1 MATFYTTPESGSAFN
16 ESDDPRVEF
25 VVPEAD
31 TASPVEVP
39 VENRPQLHLVQH
51 DEDEPEDRTPEGP
64 HYRRPDEENRL
75 LSALI
80 RTNNRGQATFTGTP
94 STRLLAMLRAY
105 FFAVSCDGD
114 VWLTPRDSWTV
125 PKGGILRPLEERE
138 IIQRAQARYTK
149 RFPDAT
155 IPTEATVRT
164 ALGALAGE
172 ATRLSRRPWLRW
184 GRGDDEAL
192 WWDAGRA
199 DGRCVRVDA
208 GGWTVEDK
216 PACWFVRT
224 PSVKEL
230 PLPEPG
236 TLDELWA
243 YVTVEPADRPLVVA
257 WMLASTQPERARAAG
272 VLYLS
277 GPEGAGKSSAAD
289 KITEAAGSSVNRKK
303 FDPRK
308 DDRDLLV
315 AAASSWIL
323 SMDNLSSLTAEQQ
336 DLLCVLVT
344 GFEETYR
351 RLFTTVDTMTLDL
364 RRPVTATS
372 IEIPVLRPDLISRMV
387 PVELAPLGR
396 VLPEDELSEAWAEA
410 QPRVFG
416 SLLTLL
422 SRVMAAGRP
431 RVENLPRL
439 AVLGRMAAVAD
450 SIRGTETLG
459 QLALRQSNLLGDS
472 VSDDPFFDRLR
483 SVVTGRWQGS
493 ASQLD
498 RHLDPD
504 GDLARRW
511 GKQWP
516 TGKGITARL
525 KRHRNALE
533 RQGWI
538 LAAEHNGNKGQIWTL
553 VSPAGPT
560 DYPSGDNNGRAHG
573 RGCHC
578 HACPHPVPECLCD
591 DCHHRQNTETL

>member
-1 MATFYTTPESGSAFN
+1 METFYTTSESGSAFN

-51 DEDEPEDRTPEGP
+51 DEDEREDGKQEGP
-64 HYRRPDEENRL
+64 HYRRQDEENRL

-155 IPTEATVRT
+155 IPAEATVRT

-184 GRGDDEAL
+184 GRGEDEAL

-208 GGWTVEDK
+208 DGWTVEDK

-243 YVTVEPADRPLVVA
+243 YVTVDPADRPLVVA

-277 GPEGAGKSSAAD
+277 AEGAGKSSAAD

-315 AAASSWIL
+315 AAASSSIL

-396 VLPEDELSEAWAEA
+396 VVPEDELSEAWAEA

-431 RVENLPRL
+431 RVDNLPRL
-439 AVLGRMAAVAD
+439 AVLGRMATVAD
-450 SIRGTETLG
+450 GIRGTETLG

-483 SVVTGRWQGS
+483 SVVIGRWQGT

-504 GDLARRW
+504 GDLSEAL
-511 GKQWP
+511 GKAVANRQGHYRP
-516 TGKGITARL
+516 AEKAPQRLGTARL
-525 KRHRNALE
+525 DSGRRAQ
-533 RQGWI
+533 RQ
-538 LAAEHNGNKGQIWTL
+538 
-553 VSPAGPT
+553 
-560 DYPSGDNNGRAHG
+560 
-573 RGCHC
+573 
-578 HACPHPVPECLCD
+578 
-591 DCHHRQNTETL
+591 